1 MVCNVCDRLFLL
13 SASIAHDYRM
23 ATLEVPSRMSWVSRP
38 GCILVMTRSSGDG
51 QRASRAGRV
60 MVARHL
66 KTGAWVILMGTRPLI
81 PFVVELLSLL
91 CMCQIRDNN
100 CKFQRLDRD
109 ITNLHQ
115 CWWNPLFLRHR
126 QSGDSALF
134 QWHGL
139 VLRDVVQQP
148 SYERH
153 SWSHSHS
160 DELLVHH
167 REPYG
172 L

>member
-1 MVCNVCDRLFLL
+1 MVCSVCVCPFLL
-13 SASIAHDYRM
+13 SASIAHYHRM
-23 ATLEVPSRMSWVSRP
+23 TTLEVPSRMSWVSRP

-66 KTGAWVILMGTRPLI
+66 KTRAWVILMGTRPLI

-91 CMCQIRDNN
+91 WMGQIRDNSG
-100 CKFQRLDRD
+100 KLLRLDRD

-115 CWWNPLFLRHR
+115 CWWNPLSLRHR
-126 QSGDSALF
+126 QFGDSALF
-134 QWHGL
+134 QRHGI

-148 SYERH
+148 SCERH
-153 SWSHSHS
+153 SSSRSHS
-160 DELLVHH
+160 DELLVRH

-172 L
+172 S